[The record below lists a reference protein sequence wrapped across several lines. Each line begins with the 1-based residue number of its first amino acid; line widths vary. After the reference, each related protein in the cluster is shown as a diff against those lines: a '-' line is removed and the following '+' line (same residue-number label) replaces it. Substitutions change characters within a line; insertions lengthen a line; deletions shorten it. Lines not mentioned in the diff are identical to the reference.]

1 MAKKD
6 KKPIHEEE
14 IYLIYKKAQFDP
26 LKDGVAKLPEAAL
39 RRLAVHWV
47 GSQDGMIL
55 PAGELAE
62 TLPEAMGNA
71 AKISGVLDRL
81 PKRASDLLH
90 FLHSEG
96 GQLGLEE
103 LGQGF
108 PHREKEEL
116 RPILRSLAQCGLVWE
131 LRTTSHDE
139 GSARFVILPQ
149 AARALHLPSLLEGK
163 LGDILPENSKE
174 QLIALAGA
182 LGGDGKQ
189 LLKSR
194 EIFAWL
200 KGQLRNPVRMRRLFE
215 SFEINERKILKI
227 LSMRPEGEVMAD
239 LKYDYSL
246 FSNKDPDAIVAKA
259 LEHLHDELG
268 LVYARPAEER
278 IGSKKEKLILYH
290 LPRELAFLIRH
301 NFREKYRDEFPAI
314 AIFKP
319 PDEDFALSSRSRE
332 RSTLWVDFQQ
342 LLNHLVRCE
351 VGVIRKGGM
360 HKKNLKRIL
369 DRLEGRPIDAY
380 HYLDFLFLYAYERE
394 ILYPVGERWL
404 VKVTKLSGL
413 EDEASFCRDFWAFYR
428 NNASWNDRDS
438 SPLQGVLQ
446 KGDSAQVF
454 SLRRAIL
461 RMLWDCPVGH
471 WMEMKVFFDSICDRE
486 EIFRSSE
493 IAAPAGDPI
502 REKYRF
508 LKATLE
514 RSLTWLGAADTTTIS
529 AKRVE
534 LFRVT
539 EIGSWLLHGQP
550 DKPPFPPWETSEV
563 LHVQTNFEIVMP
575 SNFPLEKQLYLARF
589 TDDHKGRILITRASL
604 RRGLEENLSVREMLD
619 FLRTH
624 DQGDEFPGNIEHLM
638 HEVVEK
644 TGNIFVGGEP
654 FRLEV
659 SDKML
664 LDELLLQ
671 KRFLPFIQERSEARK
686 AILRHGTDLEKLM
699 EELKSAG
706 YSPRAM

>member
-1 MAKKD
+1 MAKRD
-6 KKPIHEEE
+6 KKTIREEQTFIIH
-14 IYLIYKKAQFDP
+14 KKAQFDP
-26 LKDGVAKLPEAAL
+26 VEDGVSKLGEAAL
-39 RRLAVHWV
+39 RHMAAHWV
-47 GSQDGMIL
+47 GSQDAMIS
-55 PAGELAE
+55 PAEELAE
-62 TLPEAMGNA
+62 ALQKALRDEAR
-71 AKISGVLDRL
+71 ISRILDRL

-96 GQLGLEE
+96 GQLSL
-103 LGQGF
+103 
-108 PHREKEEL
+108 EEL
-116 RPILRSLAQCGLVWE
+116 RPGFPLRDKEELQSILRPLTQCGLVWE
-131 LRTTSHDE
+131 LRTSGQDE
-139 GSARFVILPQ
+139 RSARLAILPS
-149 AARALHLPSLLEGK
+149 AAAELHLPSFLEGK
-163 LGDILPENSKE
+163 LGEILPQKGKE
-174 QLIALAGA
+174 QFLALAGA

-189 LLKSR
+189 LLKRR

-200 KGQLRNPVRMRRLFE
+200 KGQLRNPVRLRRLFE
-215 SFEINERKILKI
+215 SFDINERKLLKI
-227 LSMRPEGEVMAD
+227 ISLRPDGVTLSE

-246 FSNKDPDAIVAKA
+246 FSSKDPDAIVAKA
-259 LEHLHDELG
+259 LEHLHDGLG
-268 LVYARPAEER
+268 VVYSRPVEEPR
-278 IGSKKEKLILYH
+278 GAKKEKIVLYR
-290 LPRELAFLIRH
+290 LPRELGFLIQH
-301 NFREKYRDEFPAI
+301 NFREKYRDEFPRI
-314 AIFKP
+314 SIFKP

-332 RSTLWVDFQQ
+332 RSALWVDFQQ
-342 LLNHLVRCE
+342 LLNHLIRCE

-369 DRLEGRPIDAY
+369 DRLEGKPVDAY

-404 VKVTKLSGL
+404 VNVKNLAGTQ
-413 EDEASFCRDFWAFYR
+413 DEATFCHDFWAFYR

-461 RMLWDCPVGH
+461 RMLWDCPVGQ
-471 WMEMKVFFDSICDRE
+471 WLEMKVFFDTLCDRE
-486 EIFRSSE
+486 EVFRSGE
-493 IAAPAGDPI
+493 IAAPAGDPV
-502 REKYRF
+502 RERYRF

-529 AKRVE
+529 AKRTD

-539 EIGSWLLHGQP
+539 EIGSWLLRGTP

-563 LHVQTNFEIVMP
+563 LHVQGNFEIIMP

-589 TDDHKGRILITRASL
+589 TDDHKGRMLITRASL
-604 RRGLEENLSVREMLD
+604 RRGLEESLSVQEMLD
-619 FLRTH
+619 FLQTH
-624 DQGDEFPGNIEHLM
+624 NQAGDIPGNIEHLM

-671 KRFLPFIQERSEARK
+671 KRFLPFIQERSDAKK
-686 AILRHGTDLEKLM
+686 AILRRGTDLEKLM

-706 YSPRAM
+706 YSPRTM